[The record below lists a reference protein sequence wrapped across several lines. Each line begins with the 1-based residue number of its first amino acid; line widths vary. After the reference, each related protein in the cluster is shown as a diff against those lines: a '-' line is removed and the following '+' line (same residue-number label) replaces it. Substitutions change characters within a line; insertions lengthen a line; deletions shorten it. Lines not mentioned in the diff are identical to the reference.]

1 MSDGDIKPPSDDRM
15 TDESL
20 WVRNQKALAENQ
32 RNLLKALNE
41 LEKRVEKLERAE
53 SKQALEAVQA
63 AADDQQARVDAY
75 LAGIGSGPST
85 TA

>member
-1 MSDGDIKPPSDDRM
+1 MSDDIKPPSNDRM
-15 TDESL
+15 TDESI

-32 RNLLKALNE
+32 RNLLNAINE

-53 SKQALEAVQA
+53 SQQALEAIQA
-63 AADDQQARVDAY
+63 AAEDQQARVDAF
-75 LAGIGSGPST
+75 LAGKGTGPT